1 MPAPPTLAL
10 RFLVGLQM
18 SSRPLIPLL
27 LAGAV
32 ALACGTRSHSDAP
45 ATPHLSTKRVAAKST
60 TGSTP
65 ITSKFHVRADQ
76 KKIDFA
82 LHLTNPTKK
91 SVELEFPSGQEYD
104 FVVVDSAGHEVYRWA
119 NGRLFTQALQNRLLD
134 GGETMRFEERAEKS
148 LPSGKYVAVATL
160 RSSNYP
166 VQERYEFTLQ

>member
-1 MPAPPTLAL
+1 
-10 RFLVGLQM
+10 M

-32 ALACGTRSHSDAP
+32 ALACGTRSHSDAA
-45 ATPHLSTKRVAAKST
+45 ATHTLSSKRVATSRN
-60 TGSTP
+60 GPTP
-65 ITSKFHVRADQ
+65 ITSAFHVRANQ
-76 KKIDFA
+76 KTIDFA

-104 FVVVDSAGHEVYRWA
+104 FTVVDSAGHEVYRWG
-119 NGRLFTQALQNRLLD
+119 NGRLFTQVLQNRLLD
-134 GGETMRFEERAEKS
+134 GGETMRFEESAEKS

-166 VQERYEFTLQ
+166 VKERYEFTLQ